1 MKAAFRTPG
10 FPRLYAGLTASMVG
24 DSVMLLVLSMWV
36 KTLTG
41 SNAMAGLT
49 FFFMVIPSLFAPLM
63 GVWLDRVRRQPFLVW
78 GNLASAVMVLPL
90 VLVRDEGDV
99 WIIWT
104 VAFLYGISFV
114 MLPAALNGL
123 LKEMV
128 PEDLLVDAN
137 ASLQTTKEAFRIFGP
152 LLGAAL
158 FAWTGGWLVAVLDA
172 ASFAVAAAV
181 IASITLREEEPVR
194 DESHLRAQ
202 IMAGLEHLVA
212 DRVLANML
220 VGFGLTMLVLGF
232 CEASI
237 YALLDAF
244 DKPATY
250 AGVFVTIQGVGA
262 IAGGLSAGRLIRRIG
277 EVAASALGLVIL
289 ALTMLGIAVARD
301 LVFMLACAGVMGIS
315 LPLLTIGYLT
325 LIQKRTPQAVMGR
338 VSTAAEV
345 VMSVPGAISLALG
358 AALVSILDY
367 RVIFAIIGVVTMAG
381 AGHIGFWLR
390 DQIRADWRAGGAS
403 VDEGLHPVGEDLLG
417 EDCRARDAHALD
429 HVAGGDPSA
438 LGALGADGHLA
449 IGDDGGKQVRQ
460 RRGQVE

>member
-1 MKAAFRTPG
+1 MRAAFRTPG
-10 FPRLYAGLTASMVG
+10 FPRLYAGLSASMVG
-24 DSVMLLVLSMWV
+24 DSILLLVLSMWV

-49 FFFMVIPSLFAPLM
+49 FFFMVIPPLFGPLM
-63 GVWLDRVRRQPFLVW
+63 GVWVDRVRRQPFLVW

-90 VLVRDEGDV
+90 VLVRDAGDV

-104 VAFLYGISFV
+104 VAFLYGVSFV
-114 MLPAALNGL
+114 LLPAALNGL

-158 FAWTGGWLVAVLDA
+158 FAWTGGWLVALLDA
-172 ASFAVAAAV
+172 ASFALAAAV
-181 IASITLREEEPVR
+181 IASITLDEEKPER

-202 IMAGLEHLVA
+202 ITAGLKHLVG

-220 VGFGLTMLVLGF
+220 VGFGLTMLVIGF

-262 IAGGLSAGRLIRRIG
+262 IGGGLSAGRLVRRAG
-277 EVAASALGLVIL
+277 EVAACAVGLVIL
-289 ALTMLGIAVARD
+289 ALSMLGIAVARE
-301 LVFMLACAGVMGIS
+301 LVLMLACAGLMGVS
-315 LPLLTIGYLT
+315 LPLLTIAYLT
-325 LIQKRTPQAVMGR
+325 LIQKRTPQPLMGR

-345 VMSVPGAISLALG
+345 VMSVPGAVSLAVG
-358 AALVSILDY
+358 AALVSVLDY
-367 RVIFAIIGVVTMAG
+367 RVIFAIIGVVTAAG
-381 AGHIGFWLR
+381 AAHIVFWLR
-390 DQIRADWRAGGAS
+390 DQISADWRAGGAS
-403 VDEGLHPVGEDLLG
+403 VDEGLHPVGEDLFG
-417 EDCRARDAHALD
+417 KDGRARDAHALD
-429 HVAGGDPSA
+429 HVAGGDPAA
-438 LGALGADGHLA
+438 LGALGADRDLPVGE
-449 IGDDGGKQVRQ
+449 DGRQ
-460 RRGQVE
+460 

>member
-1 MKAAFRTPG
+1 M
-10 FPRLYAGLTASMVG
+10 
-24 DSVMLLVLSMWV
+24 
-36 KTLTG
+36 
-41 SNAMAGLT
+41 
-49 FFFMVIPSLFAPLM
+49 
-63 GVWLDRVRRQPFLVW
+63 
-78 GNLASAVMVLPL
+78 
-90 VLVRDEGDV
+90 LVRDEGDV
-99 WIIWT
+99 WIIWA

-114 MLPAALNGL
+114 VLPAALNGL

-158 FAWTGGWLVAVLDA
+158 FAWTGGWLVALLDA

-181 IASITLREEEPVR
+181 IASITLREEEPGAR
-194 DESHLRAQ
+194 R
-202 IMAGLEHLVA
+202 VA
-212 DRVLANML
+212 PAARRSWPASSTWSPTGCWRNML

-262 IAGGLSAGRLIRRIG
+262 IAGGLSAGRLIRRTG

-301 LVFMLACAGVMGIS
+301 LAFMLACAGVMGVS

-325 LIQKRTPQAVMGR
+325 LIQKRTPQAADGAGLDGGR
-338 VSTAAEV
+338 GGDVGARRG
-345 VMSVPGAISLALG
+345 VPGAR
-358 AALVSILDY
+358 AAAGLDP
-367 RVIFAIIGVVTMAG
+367 RLPGD
-381 AGHIGFWLR
+381 LR
-390 DQIRADWRAGGAS
+390 D
-403 VDEGLHPVGEDLLG
+403 H
-417 EDCRARDAHALD
+417 
-429 HVAGGDPSA
+429 
-438 LGALGADGHLA
+438 
-449 IGDDGGKQVRQ
+449 
-460 RRGQVE
+460 RRGDRRRRRPHRLLAA